1 MIVIFPDY
9 TMYCKKKFIA
19 KHRAKL
25 KIERYKIRRYRKV
38 KDKAKDTEIQIK
50 PKIQK
55 HEKLKHRLP
64 KE

>member
-1 MIVIFPDY
+1 
-9 TMYCKKKFIA
+9 MYFKKKFIA
-19 KHRAKL
+19 KHRTKL
-25 KIERYKIRRYRKV
+25 KIERYKIKRYRKV